1 MGPSAILKTDI
12 RPHMTS
18 FSQTRKNMV
27 DSQIQTAGVISPSI
41 LDAFR
46 NVPRETFVPE
56 QLRNVAYGDGDLP
69 IGGGR
74 YLPEPIVHG
83 RMVQAADPKKRDRVL
98 DVGGGTGYAAAIMAS
113 VAGEVVALE
122 EDRQFLD
129 YATQVWAHMGLTNIA
144 PAIGHLTTGFKQG
157 APYDIIFVHGAVAEI
172 PVQLAAQLAPGG
184 RMLTIVKQPGRVMG
198 QATLTISAGNSH
210 SSRVLFE
217 AAAHYLPAFAPQPVF
232 VFNG

>member
-1 MGPSAILKTDI
+1 
-12 RPHMTS
+12 MTS

-27 DSQIQTAGVISPSI
+27 DSQIHTAGVVSASI

-56 QLRNVAYGDGDLP
+56 QLRNVAYNDGDLP

-74 YLPEPIVHG
+74 YLPEPIVHS
-83 RMVQAADPKKRDRVL
+83 RMVQAANPKKRDRVL

-129 YATQVWAHMGLTNIA
+129 YATQVWAHMGLSNIG
-144 PAIGHLTTGFKQG
+144 PAIGPLAGGFKQG
-157 APYDIIFVHGAVAEI
+157 APYNIIFVHGAVTEI
-172 PVQLAAQLAPGG
+172 PAGLAAQLAPGG
-184 RMLTIVKQPGRVMG
+184 RMLTIIKQPGRVMG
-198 QATLTISAGNSH
+198 KATLTINAGNTH
-210 SSRVLFE
+210 SSRTLFDAGAE
-217 AAAHYLPAFAPQPVF
+217 YLPAFAPQPAF
-232 VFNG
+232 IF